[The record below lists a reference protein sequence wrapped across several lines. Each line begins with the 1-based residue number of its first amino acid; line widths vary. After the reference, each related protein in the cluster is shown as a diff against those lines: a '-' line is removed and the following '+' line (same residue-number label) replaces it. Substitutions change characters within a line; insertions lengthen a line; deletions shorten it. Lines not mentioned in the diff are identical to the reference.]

1 MSHDERSCGF
11 NCRDDG
17 GDRTGDVQAE
27 SSNDSASL
35 EQQPDPMNYGVAC
48 VIREGDM
55 GTRATDHERPRTSEA
70 FPTETCD
77 ACLEG
82 ARFGDSFVK
91 SPHTCRKNTEYY
103 CGHSAQDYEIRNG
116 SLTCTEC
123 GPRSSEATP
132 APEKRGIDGESYT
145 VRRFVLDHCA
155 ALGAEYEEDF
165 RKDLLRMLAEVRAF
179 EREACAQ
186 LFLGGGTYA
195 GTDAAELIRSA
206 KGGV

>member
-1 MSHDERSCGF
+1 MADDKFVCRKGVGEAKILVVPGGADMWTGICEGCIEVAEEIRVKECG
-11 NCRDDG
+11 
-17 GDRTGDVQAE
+17 
-27 SSNDSASL
+27 
-35 EQQPDPMNYGVAC
+35 
-48 VIREGDM
+48 
-55 GTRATDHERPRTSEA
+55 PRTSEA
-70 FPTETCD
+70 KAWGCSHEP
-77 ACLEG
+77 
-82 ARFGDSFVK
+82 
-91 SPHTCRKNTEYY
+91 PCRTPE
-103 CGHSAQDYEIRNG
+103 
-116 SLTCTEC
+116 EC
-123 GPRSSEATP
+123 GILSASGAPYRCTDCGAFHTAHERHRSPADRVSSDATP

>member
-1 MSHDERSCGF
+1 MTSEKDRPSEATGCG
-11 NCRDDG
+11 
-17 GDRTGDVQAE
+17 
-27 SSNDSASL
+27 
-35 EQQPDPMNYGVAC
+35 C
-48 VIREGDM
+48 VCAPCIREKGSHIGLCVYDCKLR
-55 GTRATDHERPRTSEA
+55 TRDTIP
-70 FPTETCD
+70 
-77 ACLEG
+77 G
-82 ARFGDSFVK
+82 
-91 SPHTCRKNTEYY
+91 
-103 CGHSAQDYEIRNG
+103 
-116 SLTCTEC
+116 
-123 GPRSSEATP
+123 SSEATP